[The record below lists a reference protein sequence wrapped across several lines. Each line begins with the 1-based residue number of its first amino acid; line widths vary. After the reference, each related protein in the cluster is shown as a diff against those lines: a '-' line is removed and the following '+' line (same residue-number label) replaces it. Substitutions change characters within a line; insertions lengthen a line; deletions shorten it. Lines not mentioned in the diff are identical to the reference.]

1 LIRKDKIPF
10 EKITRDILIKL
21 IEENEINAIFKM
33 RGKNVSKI
41 ERININI
48 NNSLPQIN
56 INQSYPE
63 SHLISDYKN
72 IPYDNLVTITEDDSI
87 IDDNYCN
94 NQGKS
99 SDAALS
105 LEIVQESSLM
115 ICSIDDP

>member
-1 LIRKDKIPF
+1 LIRKEKIPF

-21 IEENEINAIFKM
+21 IEKNEINAISKT
-33 RGKNVSKI
+33 RGNNVSKL

-48 NNSLPQIN
+48 SLPQIN

-63 SHLISDYKN
+63 SHLISDDKN
-72 IPYDNLVTITEDDSI
+72 LPYDNLVTITEDDSI

-99 SDAALS
+99 SDVALS

-115 ICSIDDP
+115 ICTIDDP